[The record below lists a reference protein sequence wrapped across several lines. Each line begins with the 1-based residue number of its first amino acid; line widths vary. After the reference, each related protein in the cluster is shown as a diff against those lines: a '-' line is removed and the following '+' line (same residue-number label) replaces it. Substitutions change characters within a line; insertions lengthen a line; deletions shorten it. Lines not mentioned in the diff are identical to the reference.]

1 MQCRTFA
8 GYTSI
13 VSNHLDVSNSPTGT
27 NQSPTEHALEGYR
40 ELVRLLSGSR
50 TPEFPD
56 PSVTMAQMR
65 ALMLLS
71 AVGESRMSDLAPHL
85 DISLSTLSS
94 LVDRLVESGFAQRHD
109 DPRDR
114 RSVLV
119 SLTDAGAH
127 LLDSMQELGVDH
139 LRQLLVNLDNDE
151 IRTVNAAIDLLIAAA
166 RRVAAQ
172 EESR

>member
-1 MQCRTFA
+1 
-8 GYTSI
+8 
-13 VSNHLDVSNSPTGT
+13 
-27 NQSPTEHALEGYR
+27 
-40 ELVRLLSGSR
+40 
-50 TPEFPD
+50 
-56 PSVTMAQMR
+56 MAQMR

-85 DISLSTLSS
+85 GISLSTLSS

-139 LRQLLVNLDNDE
+139 LRQLLVNLDDDE
-151 IRTVNAAIDLLIAAA
+151 IQTVNNAIELLVAAA
-166 RRVAAQ
+166 RRLAAATS
-172 EESR
+172 EETR